1 MDYFQCSGVHGTRCP
16 VGIGLSITNS
26 TEVSRYWEE
35 VSVGL
40 WMSFTRLC
48 VSGKMSNL
56 CMGVLSGY

>member
-1 MDYFQCSGVHGTRCP
+1 MDFFLCSGVHGTRCL
-16 VGIGLSITNS
+16 VGIGLSVTDS

-40 WMSFTRLC
+40 WMSFTRLR